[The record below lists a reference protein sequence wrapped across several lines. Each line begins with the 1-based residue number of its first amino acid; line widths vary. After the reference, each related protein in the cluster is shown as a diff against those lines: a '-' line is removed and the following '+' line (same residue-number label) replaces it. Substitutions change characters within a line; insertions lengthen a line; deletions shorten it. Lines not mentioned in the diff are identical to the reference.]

1 MSEPR
6 YRRRKEDRPQEITAA
21 ALEAFAEKGYAATRV
36 NDVAKRAGVSKGLL
50 YLYFRTKEELF
61 KAVIRSFVSPRIEA
75 LQSEIESTE
84 LSAEEYLRGPF
95 TEFAKQVP
103 KSPARILVRLMIA
116 EGAKHPDLTN
126 WYHDNV
132 VAHGLSALRALIE
145 RGVRDGEF
153 RKSSLQEFPQMVV
166 APVAFA
172 IVWSL
177 VFSPGHKLDSD
188 RFIESHLGLLI
199 DSIKLRHH
207 SDEAGAA

>member
-1 MSEPR
+1 VSKPR
-6 YRRRKEDRPQEITAA
+6 YQRRKEDRPQEITAA

-36 NDVAKRAGVSKGLL
+36 TDVAQRAGVSKGLL

-61 KAVIRSFVSPRIEA
+61 KAVIRSFVSPRIDA
-75 LQSEIESTE
+75 LKMEIENTE
-84 LSAEEYLRGPF
+84 LTAAEYFRGPF

-132 VAHGLSALRALIE
+132 VTHGLSALRALIE
-145 RGVRDGEF
+145 RGVRNGEF
-153 RKSSLQEFPQMVV
+153 RKSALQEFPHMVV

-177 VFSPGHKLDSD
+177 VFSPRHKLDSD
-188 RFIESHLGLLI
+188 RFIESHLALLL
-199 DSIKLRHH
+199 DSIKLRDN
-207 SDEAGAA
+207 SERTGST